1 MKHPSLFTLL
11 FVSSAVVI
19 AGCGGESGVKAAAPQ
34 AAASVAP
41 TAQKAAPRGTAPAKA
56 APPKQE
62 EPPALTVPE
71 GYRYDPRGRRDPFL
85 NPIPKPV
92 TVGQEAPVVRPDGMR
107 GMLVGETK
115 ITGIVTSRQPGM
127 TKAILTSGR
136 QTYFAVQGDALF
148 DGVIKEIRS
157 DGVVFTMI
165 SPVTKEPINR
175 ETLVP
180 TGNRATTTGDKK

>member
-1 MKHPSLFTLL
+1 
-11 FVSSAVVI
+11 
-19 AGCGGESGVKAAAPQ
+19 
-34 AAASVAP
+34 
-41 TAQKAAPRGTAPAKA
+41 
-56 APPKQE
+56 
-62 EPPALTVPE
+62 
-71 GYRYDPRGRRDPFL
+71 
-85 NPIPKPV
+85 
-92 TVGQEAPVVRPDGMR
+92 MR